1 MKRLCL
7 ILIAVC
13 LLFPCFS
20 GCAIR
25 RIDYS
30 KYQVV
35 DYNLIWDKGDE
46 LLKKEDFIYP
56 SAWYSIEGVSTDDVL
71 AYTSTTSWYFSAKE
85 KQSVPEVRMH
95 QDAGGVYTLDA
106 TSARFSLR
114 AYNFPEIDDNEKWLN
129 LGDHHRY
136 TVLEP
141 IDEQIAASLI
151 ADLTSEPQLYQNDS
165 RFRHLYDRFNKQNYV
180 LVIEIYLNEYE
191 NILWVGEVRVDGD
204 EYFIALYKGEGT
216 YDCDFIRCNDELS
229 ALIDRVVDKYA
240 LLTD

>member
-46 LLKKEDFIYP
+46 LLKKEGSIYS

-71 AYTSTTSWYFSAKE
+71 AYTRTTRDVLIGE
-85 KQSVPEVRMH
+85 QRQSVPEVRMH
-95 QDAGGVYTLDA
+95 QDTGGVYTLDA
-106 TSARFSLR
+106 TSARFSMR
-114 AYNFPEIDDNEKWLN
+114 AYDFPEIDDNEKWLN

-151 ADLTSEPQLYQNDS
+151 ADLTSEPQLYRDDS
-165 RFRHLYDRFNKQNYV
+165 RFRDLYDRFNKQRYE
-180 LVIEIYLNEYE
+180 LFIEIYLNEYE

-216 YDCDFIRCNDELS
+216 YDCDYIRCNDELS
-229 ALIDRVVDKYA
+229 ALIDRVVDKYV